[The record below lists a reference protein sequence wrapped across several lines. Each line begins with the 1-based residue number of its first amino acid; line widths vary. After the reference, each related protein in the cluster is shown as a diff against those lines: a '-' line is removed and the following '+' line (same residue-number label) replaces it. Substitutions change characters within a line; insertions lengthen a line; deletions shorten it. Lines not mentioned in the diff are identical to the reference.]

1 MLPYFTALGWH
12 LISYLYIQVSYTI
25 TCYQIQSTLYRH
37 QIVPVNRG
45 KYLLHRVKP
54 RVNGHNIVG
63 QQLPTL
69 LDVTC
74 CVCLHILLHVV
85 GTCSTMFENS
95 RTFSYMQMDTTTPN
109 IGWQCCVRLYRACR
123 KILLPL
129 VLVKKTFCYRKE
141 SVRSGS
147 TTHQFLMKLVSDI
160 HWYFLQHV
168 DLLFVCLFFFSKQS
182 KLRRSLLMTK
192 RS

>member
-1 MLPYFTALGWH
+1 MLSYFTALGWH

-25 TCYQIQSTLYRH
+25 TCYQNKQSTLYRH

-63 QQLPTL
+63 QQLSTL

-85 GTCSTMFENS
+85 GTCCTMFENS
-95 RTFSYMQMDTTTPN
+95 QTFSYMQMDATLLDVTCCVCLHILLHVVGTCCTMFENSQTFSYMQMDATTPN
-109 IGWQCCVRLYRACR
+109 IGRQCCVRLYRA
-123 KILLPL
+123 
-129 VLVKKTFCYRKE
+129 
-141 SVRSGS
+141 
-147 TTHQFLMKLVSDI
+147 
-160 HWYFLQHV
+160 
-168 DLLFVCLFFFSKQS
+168 
-182 KLRRSLLMTK
+182 
-192 RS
+192 